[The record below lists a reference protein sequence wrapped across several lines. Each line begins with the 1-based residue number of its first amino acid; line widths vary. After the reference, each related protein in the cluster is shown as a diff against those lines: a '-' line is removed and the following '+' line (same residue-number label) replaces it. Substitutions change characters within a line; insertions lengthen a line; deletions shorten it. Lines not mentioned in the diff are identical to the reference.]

1 MVQLGDAR
9 MTPLPPQMAV
19 RSQPVS
25 RRAVLAIA
33 LATVFLA
40 GCFTGPRPY
49 FGDTNAF
56 PPGSLTGDTAIDGVL
71 KLFDSVT
78 NGPSTATYS
87 VLTKFGNTT
96 HPATIVLTPGKRAI
110 TIGNIRY
117 IQTETTANT
126 CTQDNSVPCVKG
138 FDPQRISDIGITV
151 DFYAADTA
159 KRLRRDA
166 LAKLGP
172 AIGSQTTIAGQAATC
187 VDVTVPG
194 GVATYCALANGVLA
208 KLDDG
213 DVQIVLN
220 AYGAAADSAAFQLP
234 G

>member
-1 MVQLGDAR
+1 
-9 MTPLPPQMAV
+9 MAV

-25 RRAVLAIA
+25 RRTVLAVALAAVL
-33 LATVFLA
+33 LA

-56 PPGSLTGDTAIDGVL
+56 PPGSLTGDTAIDAVL
-71 KLFDSVT
+71 KKLDAAT
-78 NGPSTATYS
+78 TGPATAVYS

-96 HPATIVLTPGKRAI
+96 HPASVVLTPGKRAV
-110 TIGNIRY
+110 TVGNIRY

-126 CTQDNSVPCVKG
+126 CTQDKSLPCVTG
-138 FDPQRISDIGITV
+138 FDPQRISDVGITV

-166 LAKLGP
+166 QAKLGP
-172 AIGSQTTIAGQAATC
+172 AIATQDVIAGQQASC

-194 GVATYCALANGVLA
+194 GVAAYCVLNNGMVA

-213 DVQIVLN
+213 DVLITLT
-220 AYGAAADSAAFQLP
+220 AYGETADPAAFQLP
-234 G
+234 T

>member
-1 MVQLGDAR
+1 M
-9 MTPLPPQMAV
+9 
-19 RSQPVS
+19 
-25 RRAVLAIA
+25 AIA

-56 PPGSLTGDTAIDGVL
+56 PPGSLTGDPAVDAVL
-71 KLFDSVT
+71 KKLDGAST
-78 NGPSTATYS
+78 GPATAAYN

-96 HPATIVLTPGKRAI
+96 HPATVVLTPGKRAV
-110 TIGNIRY
+110 TVGNIRY
-117 IQTETTANT
+117 IQTETAANT
-126 CTQDNSVPCVKG
+126 CTQDKSLPCVTG

-172 AIGSQTTIAGQAATC
+172 AIATQDVIAGQPTSC
-187 VDVTVPG
+187 VDITVPG
-194 GVATYCALANGVLA
+194 GVATYCVLNNGILA

-213 DVQIVLN
+213 DVQVTLTL
-220 AYGAAADSAAFQLP
+220 YGETADPAAFQLP
-234 G
+234 T